1 MTQTEF
7 IYHDILTQ
15 IISGEMPPGHLMQEK
30 KLAEKYN
37 TSKMPVRD
45 ALHLLCRQGYLESQP
60 RRGYVV
66 TEMTRRDFEELLQA
80 RNPLELLALDL
91 ALERATDEE
100 LQQLLELADQADPDK
115 DVTYHSNTVW
125 HLRLVELSGNRYL
138 HNMLSGLMTEIAR
151 AGCRF
156 CVRNVNAERKA
167 HRAIAAAMLERNRTK
182 ARRLMLKDMHGEY

>member
-1 MTQTEF
+1 MTQTEL
-7 IYHDILTQ
+7 IYHDILNQ

-30 KLAEKYN
+30 KLAEKYS

-91 ALERATDEE
+91 AIVRASDEE
-100 LQQLLELADQADPDK
+100 LQQLLELSYQADPEK
-115 DVTYHSNTVW
+115 DETYHSNTIW

-138 HNMLSGLMTEIAR
+138 HNIMSELMNEIAR

-156 CVRNVNAERKA
+156 CVRNVNAERRA
-167 HRAIAAAMLERNRTK
+167 HKAIASAMLERNRNK
-182 ARRLMLKDMHGEY
+182 ARRLLLKDMNGEY

>member
-1 MTQTEF
+1 MTQTEL
-7 IYHDILTQ
+7 IYHDILNQ
-15 IISGEMPPGHLMQEK
+15 IVSGEMPPGHLMQEK
-30 KLAEKYN
+30 KLAEKYS

-80 RNPLELLALDL
+80 RNPMELLALDL
-91 ALERATDEE
+91 AIVRASDEE
-100 LQQLLELADQADPDK
+100 LQQLLELSDQADPEK
-115 DVTYHSNTVW
+115 DETYHSNTIW

-138 HNMLSGLMTEIAR
+138 HNIMSGLMTEIAR

-156 CVRNVNAERKA
+156 CVRNVNAERRA
-167 HRAIAAAMLERNRTK
+167 HKAIASAMLERNRNK
-182 ARRLMLKDMHGEY
+182 ARRLLLKDMNGEY

>member
-80 RNPLELLALDL
+80 RNPLELMALDL
-91 ALERATDEE
+91 AIVRATDAE
-100 LQQLLELADQADPDK
+100 LQGLLELADQADPEK
-115 DVTYHSNTVW
+115 DQTYHSNTVW

-138 HNMLSGLMTEIAR
+138 HNIMSELMTEIAR

-156 CVRNVNAERKA
+156 CVRNVAAERRC

-182 ARRLMLKDMHGEY
+182 ARRLMLKDMHAEY